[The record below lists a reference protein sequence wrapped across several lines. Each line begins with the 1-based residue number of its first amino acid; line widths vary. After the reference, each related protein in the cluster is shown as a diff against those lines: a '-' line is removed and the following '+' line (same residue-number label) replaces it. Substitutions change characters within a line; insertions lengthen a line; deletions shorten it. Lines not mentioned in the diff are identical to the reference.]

1 MTTIINIE
9 TSKYQLSDLLA
20 LVRGGNEVIV
30 QEGDTPVLHIA
41 EPALPPPK
49 KPFIFGLSQGK
60 YQQSATKFWMSDD
73 FDDELPMSF
82 WLGDDA

>member
-9 TSKYQLSDLLA
+9 TSKLQLSDLLD

-30 QEGDTPVLHIA
+30 QEGEMPVAKLIA
-41 EPALPPPK
+41 TEPTQQ
-49 KPFIFGLSQGK
+49 KPRRHGSGLFAGQI
-60 YQQSATKFWMSDD
+60 TMRED

-82 WLGDDA
+82 WLGEESGEER

>member
-1 MTTIINIE
+1 MTTVINIE

-30 QEGDTPVLHIA
+30 QEADQPIA
-41 EPALPPPK
+41 RIAPIAIADK
-49 KPFIFGLSQGK
+49 SRKPFVFGLSAGLG
-60 YQQSATKFWMSDD
+60 TVPDD
-73 FDDELPMSF
+73 FNDELPMEF

>member
-9 TSKYQLSDLLA
+9 TSKLQLSDLLE

-30 QEGDTPVLHIA
+30 QEGTTTVA
-41 EPALPPPK
+41 RVLPPEK
-49 KPFIFGLSQGK
+49 VISREAKPFIFDLSASSGK
-60 YQQSATKFWMSDD
+60 MMMSDD
-73 FDDELPMSF
+73 FDDELPMEF